1 MPYNPNTGTY
11 SYNIGDLIRVQA
23 TFKDIGGTVVDPTNI
38 TLKVK
43 VPAGTVSTFYYP
55 GTVTRVSTGVYYYD
69 FPITASGTHYYNW
82 AGTGAYTV
90 ADESSFEVVST
101 QF

>member
-11 SYNIGDLIRVQA
+11 SYNIGDLIRIQG
-23 TFKDIGGTVVDPTNI
+23 TFKDISGTVVDPTNI

-43 VPAGTVSTFYYP
+43 VPAGTVSTYYYP
-55 GTVTRVSTGVYYYD
+55 CTITRTSTGVYYFD
-69 FPITASGTHYYNW
+69 FAITASGTHYYNW

-90 ADESSFEVVST
+90 ADESSFEVVSSV
-101 QF
+101 F